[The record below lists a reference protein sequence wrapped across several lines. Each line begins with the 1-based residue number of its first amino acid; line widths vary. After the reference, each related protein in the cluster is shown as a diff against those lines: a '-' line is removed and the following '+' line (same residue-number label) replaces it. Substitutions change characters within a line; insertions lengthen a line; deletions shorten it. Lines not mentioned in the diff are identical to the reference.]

1 MFKTEIEDLFNFQ
14 SKEELIRKFSV
25 VKQDRKSVVLYDF
38 DEFKWILMPDNH
50 PDIRVEDVELYQKV
64 DPTIVMFR
72 EDGLFTDVLH
82 KDKCR
87 QLTEEDSYKFME
99 FHKACPHKDKEQGMV
114 SLADPTVYGC
124 YEDKKLVCVAS
135 LWHWGDNLSDIG
147 VLTHPDYRG
156 LGYAESV
163 CKTVLNEVKRKIIWR
178 CDRDNEA
185 SHKLALKLGFKEA
198 GEIYNL
204 QKRS

>member
-1 MFKTEIEDLFNFQ
+1 MFKTEIEDLFSFQ

-25 VKQDRKSVVLYDF
+25 IKQDRKSVVLYDF

-50 PDIRVEDVELYQKV
+50 PDIRVEDVDLYQKL

-72 EDGLFTDVLH
+72 EDHLFTDILH
-82 KDKCR
+82 HDGCR

-99 FHKACPHKDKEQGMV
+99 FHKSCPNKDKEQGMV

-124 YEDKKLVCVAS
+124 YEGNKLICVAS

-147 VLTHPDYRG
+147 VLTRPEYRG

-163 CKTVLNEVKRKIIWR
+163 CKTILNEVKRNIIWR
-178 CDRDNEA
+178 CERTNES
-185 SHKLALKLGFKEA
+185 SHKLAIKLGFSEA

-204 QKRS
+204 RKRS